1 MTEIRTRDEA
11 LTAIDRGLGQWAADA
26 TGVLT
31 QARTV
36 ADGAL
41 TAGRSK
47 VRRLA
52 NQVAASEAVLGSLRP
67 EDDPRQ
73 AQRNLAQARE
83 SLQAAQRAE
92 RRIAAVA
99 EQVAALERAQVSS
112 MAGEVS
118 GARAD
123 LRRRLGTLTGYRTS
137 AVEPGGRGGPA
148 SAVAAGQGSAGST
161 SWLNSRGLSEVDVSA
176 VDLANAPA
184 ADAFERRGVTMA
196 DYRWAVQTWD
206 TVVRPGVARGMTRA
220 DFEARDA
227 QRGATDM
234 RRTAQVYDLFLGE
247 GNRLKVAR
255 LADGTMDV
263 RNGYHRFQIARD
275 LGIGSLPAQV
285 IDV

>member
-26 TGVLT
+26 TGVLA
-31 QARTV
+31 QARAV

-41 TAGRSK
+41 TESRGK

-52 NQVAASEAVLGSLRP
+52 NQVAASEAVLGSIRPDDDLRP
-67 EDDPRQ
+67 
-73 AQRNLAQARE
+73 AQRNLDRARK
-83 SLQAAQRAE
+83 SLQAAERAE

-99 EQVAALERAQVSS
+99 EQLAALERAQVSS
-112 MAGEVS
+112 FAGEVS

-123 LRRRLGTLTGYRTS
+123 LRGRLGTLTGYRTS
-137 AVEPGGRGGPA
+137 EGGRGGPA
-148 SAVAAGQGSAGST
+148 SAAAGQGSAVSP
-161 SWLNSRGLSEVDVSA
+161 SWLDSRGLSEVEVSA
-176 VDLANAPA
+176 VDLADAPA
-184 ADAFERRGVTMA
+184 ADAFERRGATLA

-206 TVVRPGVARGMTRA
+206 AVVRPGVARGMTRA

-227 QRGATDM
+227 QRAATDM

-255 LADGTMDV
+255 LPDGTVDV

-275 LGIGSLPAQV
+275 LGIRSLPAQV